1 MRNDVLASK
10 EFIAKR
16 GDEAYRVTLHL
27 VPHGG
32 FDYGNGHALILN
44 RHSGDWDHCFDARY
58 DKRFATVE
66 SFNKFAYEFVRDQ
79 TADDFTLEEVTE

>member
-1 MRNDVLASK
+1 MRNDILATK
-10 EFIAKR
+10 TYVARR
-16 GDEAYRVTLHL
+16 GDEEYHITLHL

-44 RHSGDWDHCFDARY
+44 RHDGSWEHGFDARY
-58 DKRFATVE
+58 DKRFSTVE
-66 SFNKFAYEFVRDQ
+66 SFNKYAYEFVRDQ